1 MIIMLLVKTIMKLQ
15 ILKSKL
21 HRVTI
26 TNTHLDY
33 EGSCA
38 IDSEILRTAEINEY
52 EMIHIYNLKNGERF
66 STYAIKAEAGSRVVT
81 LNGCLLYTSDAADEE
96 DSVDLGGRRII
107 KKKKNKKNKNEVPT
121 NIISVSSFMT
131 SHATNLNVTFHTHV
145 NLNT

>member
-1 MIIMLLVKTIMKLQ
+1 MLLVKTIMKLQ

-38 IDSEILRTAEINEY
+38 IDSDILKVAEINEY

-66 STYAIKAEAGSRVVT
+66 STYAIKAEAGSGVVT
-81 LNGCLLYTSDAADEE
+81 LNGAAAFKGSRNDLVIICTYAYL
-96 DSVDLGGRRII
+96 DSKDVKKHKPKLVYFKEGTNVINETKSSI
-107 KKKKNKKNKNEVPT
+107 KVQKN
-121 NIISVSSFMT
+121 NIINF
-131 SHATNLNVTFHTHV
+131 
-145 NLNT
+145 

>member
-1 MIIMLLVKTIMKLQ
+1 MLLVKTIMKLQ

-38 IDSEILRTAEINEY
+38 IDSEILKIAEINEY

-66 STYAIKAEAGSRVVT
+66 STYAIKAEAGSGVVT
-81 LNGCLLYTSDAADEE
+81 LNGAAAFKGSRNDLVIICTYAYL
-96 DSVDLGGRRII
+96 DSKDVKKHKPKLVYFKEGTNVIHETKSSI
-107 KKKKNKKNKNEVPT
+107 KVQKN
-121 NIISVSSFMT
+121 NII
-131 SHATNLNVTFHTHV
+131 NL
-145 NLNT
+145 

>member
-1 MIIMLLVKTIMKLQ
+1 MLLVKTIMKLQ

-38 IDSEILRTAEINEY
+38 IDSEILRVAEINEY

-66 STYAIKAEAGSRVVT
+66 STYAIKAEAGSGVVT
-81 LNGCLLYTSDAADEE
+81 LNGAAAFKGSRNDLVIICTYAYL
-96 DSVDLGGRRII
+96 DSKDVKKHKPKLVYFKEGTNVIHETKSSI
-107 KKKKNKKNKNEVPT
+107 KVQKN
-121 NIISVSSFMT
+121 NII
-131 SHATNLNVTFHTHV
+131 NL
-145 NLNT
+145 

>member
-1 MIIMLLVKTIMKLQ
+1 MLLVKTIMKLQ

-38 IDSEILRTAEINEY
+38 IDSEILKVAEINEY

-66 STYAIKAEAGSRVVT
+66 STYAIKAEAGSGVVT
-81 LNGCLLYTSDAADEE
+81 LNGAAAFKGSRNDLVIICTYAYL
-96 DSVDLGGRRII
+96 DSKDVKKHKPKLVYFKEGTNVINETKSSI
-107 KKKKNKKNKNEVPT
+107 KVQKN
-121 NIISVSSFMT
+121 NIINF
-131 SHATNLNVTFHTHV
+131 
-145 NLNT
+145 

>member
-1 MIIMLLVKTIMKLQ
+1 MLLVKTIMKLQ

-38 IDSEILRTAEINEY
+38 IDSEILKVAEINEY

-66 STYAIKAEAGSRVVT
+66 STYAIKAEAGSGVVT
-81 LNGCLLYTSDAADEE
+81 LNGAAAFKGSRNDLVIICTYAYL
-96 DSVDLGGRRII
+96 DSKDVKKHKPKLVYFKEGTNVINETKSSI
-107 KKKKNKKNKNEVPT
+107 KVQKN
-121 NIISVSSFMT
+121 NII
-131 SHATNLNVTFHTHV
+131 NL
-145 NLNT
+145 

>member
-1 MIIMLLVKTIMKLQ
+1 MLLVKTIMKLQ

-38 IDSEILRTAEINEY
+38 IDSEILKVAEINEY

-66 STYAIKAEAGSRVVT
+66 STYAIKAEAGSGVVT
-81 LNGCLLYTSDAADEE
+81 LNGAAAFKGSRNDLVIICTYAYL
-96 DSVDLGGRRII
+96 DSKDV
-107 KKKKNKKNKNEVPT
+107 KKHKPKLVYFKEGT
-121 NIISVSSFMT
+121 NIINKTKSSIKIQKNNII
-131 SHATNLNVTFHTHV
+131 NL
-145 NLNT
+145 

>member
-1 MIIMLLVKTIMKLQ
+1 MLLVKTIMKLQ

-38 IDSEILRTAEINEY
+38 IDSEILKVAEINEY

-66 STYAIKAEAGSRVVT
+66 STYAIKAEAGSGVVT
-81 LNGCLLYTSDAADEE
+81 LNGAAAFKGSRNDLVIICTYAYL
-96 DSVDLGGRRII
+96 DSKDV
-107 KKKKNKKNKNEVPT
+107 KKHKPKLVYFKEGTNVINETKSSINVQKN
-121 NIISVSSFMT
+121 NII
-131 SHATNLNVTFHTHV
+131 NL
-145 NLNT
+145 

>member
-1 MIIMLLVKTIMKLQ
+1 MLLVKTIMKLQ

-38 IDSEILRTAEINEY
+38 IDSEILKVAEINEY

-66 STYAIKAEAGSRVVT
+66 STYAIKAEAGSGVVT
-81 LNGCLLYTSDAADEE
+81 LNGAAAFKGSRNDLVIICTYAYL
-96 DSVDLGGRRII
+96 DSKDVKKHKPKLVYFKEGTNVI
-107 KKKKNKKNKNEVPT
+107 KETKSSIKVQKN
-121 NIISVSSFMT
+121 NII
-131 SHATNLNVTFHTHV
+131 NL
-145 NLNT
+145 

>member
-1 MIIMLLVKTIMKLQ
+1 MKLQ

-38 IDSEILRTAEINEY
+38 IDSEILKVAEINEY

-66 STYAIKAEAGSRVVT
+66 STYAIKAEAGSGVIT
-81 LNGCLLYTSDAADEE
+81 LNGAAAFKGSRNDLIIICTYAYL
-96 DSVDLGGRRII
+96 DSKDVKKHKPKLVYFKEGTNVINEI
-107 KKKKNKKNKNEVPT
+107 KSSITVQKN
-121 NIISVSSFMT
+121 NII
-131 SHATNLNVTFHTHV
+131 NL
-145 NLNT
+145 

>member
-1 MIIMLLVKTIMKLQ
+1 MLLVKTIMKLQ

-38 IDSEILRTAEINEY
+38 IDSEILKVAEINEY

-66 STYAIKAEAGSRVVT
+66 STYAIKAEAGSGVVT
-81 LNGCLLYTSDAADEE
+81 LNGAAAFKGSRNDLVIICTYAYL
-96 DSVDLGGRRII
+96 DSKDVKKHKPKLVYFKEGTNVINEI
-107 KKKKNKKNKNEVPT
+107 KSSIKIQKN
-121 NIISVSSFMT
+121 NII
-131 SHATNLNVTFHTHV
+131 NL
-145 NLNT
+145 

>member
-1 MIIMLLVKTIMKLQ
+1 MLLVKTIMKLQ

-38 IDSEILRTAEINEY
+38 IDSEILRAAEINEY

-66 STYAIKAEAGSRVVT
+66 STYAIKAEAGSGVVT
-81 LNGCLLYTSDAADEE
+81 LNGAAAFKGSRNDLVIICTYAYL
-96 DSVDLGGRRII
+96 DSKDVKKHKPKLVYFKEGTNFINETKSSI
-107 KKKKNKKNKNEVPT
+107 KVQKN
-121 NIISVSSFMT
+121 NII
-131 SHATNLNVTFHTHV
+131 NL
-145 NLNT
+145 

>member
-1 MIIMLLVKTIMKLQ
+1 MLLVKTIMKLQ

-38 IDSEILRTAEINEY
+38 IDSEILKIAEINEY

-66 STYAIKAEAGSRVVT
+66 STYAIKAEAGYGVVT
-81 LNGCLLYTSDAADEE
+81 LNGAAAFKVSRNDLVIICTYAYL
-96 DSVDLGGRRII
+96 DSKDVKKHKPKLVYFKEGTNVIHETKSSI
-107 KKKKNKKNKNEVPT
+107 KVQKN
-121 NIISVSSFMT
+121 NII
-131 SHATNLNVTFHTHV
+131 NL
-145 NLNT
+145 

>member
-1 MIIMLLVKTIMKLQ
+1 MLLVKTIMKLQ

-38 IDSEILRTAEINEY
+38 IDSEILKVAEINEY

-66 STYAIKAEAGSRVVT
+66 STYAIKAEAGSGVVT
-81 LNGCLLYTSDAADEE
+81 LNGAAAFKGSRNDLVIICTYAYL
-96 DSVDLGGRRII
+96 DSKDVKKHKPKLVYFKEGTNVIHETKSSI
-107 KKKKNKKNKNEVPT
+107 KVQKN
-121 NIISVSSFMT
+121 NII
-131 SHATNLNVTFHTHV
+131 NL
-145 NLNT
+145 

>member
-1 MIIMLLVKTIMKLQ
+1 MLLVKTIMKLQ

-38 IDSEILRTAEINEY
+38 IDSEILRAAEINEY

-66 STYAIKAEAGSRVVT
+66 STYAIKAEAGSGVVT
-81 LNGCLLYTSDAADEE
+81 LNGAAAFKGSRNDLVIICTYAYL
-96 DSVDLGGRRII
+96 DSKDVKKHKPKLVYFKEGTNVINETKSSI
-107 KKKKNKKNKNEVPT
+107 KVQKN
-121 NIISVSSFMT
+121 NIINF
-131 SHATNLNVTFHTHV
+131 
-145 NLNT
+145 

>member
-1 MIIMLLVKTIMKLQ
+1 MLLVKTIMKLQ

-38 IDSEILRTAEINEY
+38 IDSEILKVAEINEY

-66 STYAIKAEAGSRVVT
+66 STYAIKAEAGSGVVT
-81 LNGCLLYTSDAADEE
+81 LNGAAAFKGSRNDLVIICTYAYL
-96 DSVDLGGRRII
+96 DSKDVKKHKPKLVYFKKGTNVINETKSSI
-107 KKKKNKKNKNEVPT
+107 KVQKN
-121 NIISVSSFMT
+121 NIINF
-131 SHATNLNVTFHTHV
+131 
-145 NLNT
+145 

>member
-1 MIIMLLVKTIMKLQ
+1 MLLVKTIMKLQ

-38 IDSEILRTAEINEY
+38 IDSEILRAAEINEY

-66 STYAIKAEAGSRVVT
+66 STYAIKAEAGSGVVT
-81 LNGCLLYTSDAADEE
+81 LNGAAAFKGSRNDLVIICTYAYL
-96 DSVDLGGRRII
+96 DSKDVKKHKPKLVYFKEGTNVINETKSSI
-107 KKKKNKKNKNEVPT
+107 KIQKN
-121 NIISVSSFMT
+121 NII
-131 SHATNLNVTFHTHV
+131 NL
-145 NLNT
+145 

>member
-1 MIIMLLVKTIMKLQ
+1 MLLVKTIMKLQ

-38 IDSEILRTAEINEY
+38 IDSEILKVAEINEY

-66 STYAIKAEAGSRVVT
+66 STYAIKAEAGSGVVT
-81 LNGCLLYTSDAADEE
+81 LNGAAAFKGSRNDLVILCTYAYL
-96 DSVDLGGRRII
+96 DSKDVKKHKPKLVYFKEGTNVINETKSSI
-107 KKKKNKKNKNEVPT
+107 KIQKN
-121 NIISVSSFMT
+121 NII
-131 SHATNLNVTFHTHV
+131 NL
-145 NLNT
+145 

>member
-1 MIIMLLVKTIMKLQ
+1 MLLVKTIMKLQ

-38 IDSEILRTAEINEY
+38 IDSEILKIAEINEY

-66 STYAIKAEAGSRVVT
+66 STYAIKAEAGSGVVT
-81 LNGCLLYTSDAADEE
+81 LNGAAAFKGSRNDLVIICTYAYL
-96 DSVDLGGRRII
+96 DSKDVKKHKPKLVYFKEGTNVINETKSSI
-107 KKKKNKKNKNEVPT
+107 KVQKN
-121 NIISVSSFMT
+121 NII
-131 SHATNLNVTFHTHV
+131 NL
-145 NLNT
+145 

>member
-38 IDSEILRTAEINEY
+38 IDSEI
-52 EMIHIYNLKNGERF
+52 
-66 STYAIKAEAGSRVVT
+66 
-81 LNGCLLYTSDAADEE
+81 
-96 DSVDLGGRRII
+96 
-107 KKKKNKKNKNEVPT
+107 
-121 NIISVSSFMT
+121 
-131 SHATNLNVTFHTHV
+131 
-145 NLNT
+145 

>member
-1 MIIMLLVKTIMKLQ
+1 MLLVKTIMKLQ

-38 IDSEILRTAEINEY
+38 IDSEILRAAEINEY

-66 STYAIKAEAGSRVVT
+66 STYAIKAEAGSGVVT
-81 LNGCLLYTSDAADEE
+81 LNGAAAFKGSRNDLVIICTYAYL
-96 DSVDLGGRRII
+96 DSKDVKKHKPKLVYFKEGTNVIHETKSSI
-107 KKKKNKKNKNEVPT
+107 KVQKN
-121 NIISVSSFMT
+121 NIINF
-131 SHATNLNVTFHTHV
+131 
-145 NLNT
+145 

>member
-1 MIIMLLVKTIMKLQ
+1 MLLVKTIMKLQ

-38 IDSEILRTAEINEY
+38 IDSEILRAAEINEY

-66 STYAIKAEAGSRVVT
+66 STYAIKAEAGSGVVT
-81 LNGCLLYTSDAADEE
+81 LNGAAAFKGSRNDLVIICTYAYL
-96 DSVDLGGRRII
+96 DSKDVKKHKPKLVYFKEGTNVIHETKSSI
-107 KKKKNKKNKNEVPT
+107 KIQKN
-121 NIISVSSFMT
+121 NII
-131 SHATNLNVTFHTHV
+131 NL
-145 NLNT
+145 

>member
-1 MIIMLLVKTIMKLQ
+1 MLLVKTIMKLQ

-38 IDSEILRTAEINEY
+38 IDSEILRAAEINEY

-66 STYAIKAEAGSRVVT
+66 STYAIKAEAGSGVVT
-81 LNGCLLYTSDAADEE
+81 LNGAAAFKGSRNDLVIICTYAYL
-96 DSVDLGGRRII
+96 DSKDVKKHKPKLVYFKEGTNVIHETKSSI
-107 KKKKNKKNKNEVPT
+107 KAQKN
-121 NIISVSSFMT
+121 NII
-131 SHATNLNVTFHTHV
+131 NL
-145 NLNT
+145 

>member
-38 IDSEILRTAEINEY
+38 IDSEILKEICPGDFGKLNKQGY
-52 EMIHIYNLKNGERF
+52 CMIGTKY
-66 STYAIKAEAGSRVVT
+66 
-81 LNGCLLYTSDAADEE
+81 
-96 DSVDLGGRRII
+96 
-107 KKKKNKKNKNEVPT
+107 
-121 NIISVSSFMT
+121 
-131 SHATNLNVTFHTHV
+131 
-145 NLNT
+145 

>member
-1 MIIMLLVKTIMKLQ
+1 MLLVKTIMKLQ

-38 IDSEILRTAEINEY
+38 IDSEILRAAEINEY

-66 STYAIKAEAGSRVVT
+66 STYAIKAEAGSGVVT
-81 LNGCLLYTSDAADEE
+81 LNGAAAFKGSRNDLVIICTYAYL
-96 DSVDLGGRRII
+96 DSKDVKKHKPKLVYFKEGTNVIHETKSSI
-107 KKKKNKKNKNEVPT
+107 KVQKN
-121 NIISVSSFMT
+121 NII
-131 SHATNLNVTFHTHV
+131 NL
-145 NLNT
+145 